1 MTELE
6 RNIYIAQQIHKAVQ
20 LTLVGEA
27 LDDDSAMEVAE
38 IYPAWVAG
46 KAYAVDNIVR
56 YGVNVDNEARIFR
69 VIQAHTSQEDW
80 TPDAT
85 PALYKEIG
93 IADDG
98 VPVWTQPYGATD
110 AYQKGDRVH
119 YPEKESPIYVSL
131 IDGNVWSPADY
142 PQGWEVE

>member
-38 IYPAWVAG
+38 IYPAWVTG
-46 KAYAVDNIVR
+46 KAYAIDNIVR

-80 TPDAT
+80 RPDAT

-119 YPEKESPIYVSL
+119 YPDKESPIYVSL